1 LIQFLNRQS
10 SHQIPAIFVTE
21 LYKPFIT
28 RHASDTKRVQTRL
41 QPDAKFC
48 VSDRTKKET
57 HMKSVFKPVLIAAL
71 LATAGFAAFSQ
82 SPMRG
87 DCDGMMGAGGAMHQ
101 GMHHDRMGKMD
112 PAKMQSWMD
121 KRNASLK
128 AVLKLTA
135 AQEGAWTTYTAAM
148 KPPVGMMG
156 TRPDRAEM
164 EKLTTPERI
173 DKMKALHTQRMTD
186 MNAVMEKHGEAT
198 KAFYATL
205 TPEQQK
211 VFDANAM
218 PRQGRDGRKGGMR
231 DGKGPGQPAPQPA
244 SPASK

>member
-1 LIQFLNRQS
+1 
-10 SHQIPAIFVTE
+10 
-21 LYKPFIT
+21 
-28 RHASDTKRVQTRL
+28 
-41 QPDAKFC
+41 
-48 VSDRTKKET
+48 
-57 HMKSVFKPVLIAAL
+57 MKSVFKPALLAGL
-71 LATAGFAAFSQ
+71 LATAGFPALSQAPAAGEHGY
-82 SPMRG
+82 MV
-87 DCDGMMGAGGAMHQ
+87 GAGGPMHE
-101 GMHHDRMGKMD
+101 GMGHSRMGKMD
-112 PAKMQSWMD
+112 PAKMQAWMD

-148 KPPVGMMG
+148 KPPAGLMG

-164 EKLTTPERI
+164 EKLTSPERI

-198 KAFYATL
+198 KDFYATL

-231 DGKGPGQPAPQPA
+231 GGKGPSQPAPQPA

>member
-1 LIQFLNRQS
+1 
-10 SHQIPAIFVTE
+10 
-21 LYKPFIT
+21 
-28 RHASDTKRVQTRL
+28 
-41 QPDAKFC
+41 
-48 VSDRTKKET
+48 
-57 HMKSVFKPVLIAAL
+57 MKSVFKPVLIAAL
-71 LATAGFAAFSQ
+71 LTTAGFAAFSQ

-87 DCDGMMGAGGAMHQ
+87 DCDGMMGAGS
-101 GMHHDRMGKMD
+101 GMHHDRMGKMA
-112 PAKMQSWMD
+112 PAKMQAWMD
-121 KRNASLK
+121 KRNTDLK
-128 AVLKLTA
+128 AKLKLTA

-231 DGKGPGQPAPQPA
+231 DGKGMGQPAPRPA